1 MSQVVTECQTVK
13 MSDCQN
19 VKGLLKILP
28 VIKLSDIE
36 VSIYDYKSGT
46 LFEIFQGKLISVPAF
61 R

>member
-28 VIKLSDIE
+28 VRKLSDIE
-36 VSIYDYKSGT
+36 VSI
-46 LFEIFQGKLISVPAF
+46 
-61 R
+61 